1 MSAAE
6 TPEPNSA
13 PPTRVDRGE
22 APPTTLD
29 DSAAPPTLLDG
40 AAPPTTLD
48 GAGGGHTYV
57 NLPSPLLEDYET
69 LGDMASGGEG
79 DLLLARHRPTGE
91 KRVVKIY
98 RGDRR
103 RDERALE
110 ILSAADPAHVVV
122 IHESGQ
128 HGGRWWE
135 VMEYC
140 EHGSLVD
147 LIAREERLL
156 PTERIEEIIAE
167 VAAALTHLH
176 ELKIPHRDLKPANI
190 MVRSLEPELDLVL
203 ADFGLARVLDLSKEM
218 HSRLIISAAYASPQA
233 SSSGAIS
240 PPMDWWSLG
249 VIVAELAQG
258 RNPFQ
263 QENGEWLSDR
273 VIMDWISSRPIDLSG
288 IEDERIANLCCG
300 LTLRDDRRGHRW
312 GAEQVSAWLRGE
324 NPEVAA
330 EAEAP
335 SAPRA
340 AASPFPFIDPQSG
353 RTRPFTDPAELAH
366 ALAQEWEEA
375 CELLSGAASHR
386 AEQRAL
392 RNFLR
397 SLELTEAEQILAE
410 QEDVEERL
418 VRLLVELDPAI
429 APTFRGYSID
439 RDGLLALAR
448 SEGEG
453 PASALAAIFSERVLL
468 DYSRSAG
475 HADLAE
481 LDAAWHEELA
491 IFERALDGAH
501 SEDGKQVI
509 ADRREREAAT
519 TAARAQIL
527 AALLDADTR
536 RQVLES
542 AADAAADEGARRQG
556 WFDAMADG
564 ADPGAVAGTPPEKYE
579 KGE

>member
-1 MSAAE
+1 MTDTDPPAPSS
-6 TPEPNSA
+6 T
-13 PPTRVDRGE
+13 PPTRLDSE
-22 APPTTLD
+22 APRTSLD
-29 DSAAPPTLLDG
+29 GSSAAPPPTSLDG

-48 GAGGGHTYV
+48 GAGQGHTYV
-57 NLPSPLLEDYET
+57 NLPGPLLEDYEA
-69 LGDMASGGEG
+69 LSDMASGGEG

-110 ILSAADPAHVVV
+110 ILSAADPAHVVT

-140 EHGSLVD
+140 EHGSLVE
-147 LIAREERLL
+147 LISREGPRL
-156 PTERIEEIIAE
+156 PVERIEEIVAE

-240 PPMDWWSLG
+240 PAMDWWSLG

-273 VIMDWISSRPIDLSG
+273 VIIDWISSRPIDLSG
-288 IEDERIANLCCG
+288 IEDERIANLCRG
-300 LTLRDDRRGHRW
+300 LTLRDDRRAHRW
-312 GAEQVSAWLRGE
+312 GAEKVSAWLSGE
-324 NPEVAA
+324 NPEVATEV
-330 EAEAP
+330 EAYA
-335 SAPRA
+335 SPRA
-340 AASPFPFIDPQSG
+340 AASPFPFTDPQSG
-353 RTRPFTDPAELAH
+353 RTRPFIDPTELAR
-366 ALAQEWEEA
+366 ALAHEWDEA

-410 QEDVEERL
+410 QDDVEERL
-418 VRLLVELDPAI
+418 VRLLIELDPAI

-439 RDGLLALAR
+439 RDGLLALAH
-448 SEGEG
+448 SEGES
-453 PASALAAIFSERVLL
+453 PTSALAAIFSERVLL

-475 HADLAE
+475 HSDLAE
-481 LDAAWHEELA
+481 LDAAWHEELVTFEQTIDTARSNEGEA
-491 IFERALDGAH
+491 ILADQRERA
-501 SEDGKQVI
+501 
-509 ADRREREAAT
+509 AAT
-519 TAARAQIL
+519 ETARRQIL
-527 AALLDADTR
+527 TALLDADSH
-536 RQVLES
+536 RQVLER
-542 AADAAADEGARRQG
+542 AAEASADESAKRQG
-556 WFDAMADG
+556 WFAAIADEAADG
-564 ADPGAVAGTPPEKYE
+564 
-579 KGE
+579 

>member
-1 MSAAE
+1 MTDTDPPAPGS
-6 TPEPNSA
+6 T
-13 PPTRVDRGE
+13 PPTRLDSE
-22 APPTTLD
+22 APPTSLD
-29 DSAAPPTLLDG
+29 GSSAAPPTSLDG
-40 AAPPTTLD
+40 AAPPTTVD
-48 GAGGGHTYV
+48 GAEEGHTYV
-57 NLPSPLLEDYET
+57 NLPGPLLEDYEA
-69 LGDMASGGEG
+69 LSDMASGGEG
-79 DLLLARHRPTGE
+79 DLLLARHRPSGE

-147 LIAREERLL
+147 LIAREGHLL
-156 PTERIEEIIAE
+156 PTKRIEEIVAE

-190 MVRSLEPELDLVL
+190 MVRSLEPEFDLVL

-273 VIMDWISSRPIDLSG
+273 VIIDWISSRPIDLSG
-288 IEDERIANLCCG
+288 VQDQRIANLCRG
-300 LTLRDDRRGHRW
+300 LTLRDDRRTHRW
-312 GAEQVSAWLRGE
+312 GAEQVSAWLSGE
-324 NPEVAA
+324 DPEVAT

-335 SAPRA
+335 ASPRA

-366 ALAQEWEEA
+366 ALAQKWDEA

-418 VRLLVELDPAI
+418 VRLLVELDPMI

-453 PASALAAIFSERVLL
+453 PTSALAAIFSERVLL

-475 HADLAE
+475 YTDLAE

-491 IFERALDGAH
+491 TFERVLDAART
-501 SEDGKQVI
+501 EDGKQVI
-509 ADRREREAAT
+509 AERREREAAT
-519 TAARAQIL
+519 TTAQAQIL
-527 AALLDADTR
+527 VALLDADSR
-536 RQVLES
+536 SQVLER

-564 ADPGAVAGTPPEKYE
+564 ADPGPVAGAPPEKYE